1 MDWLAIARNA
11 GLEVLEAWTQTAD
24 LLNYD
29 ADSNQWHESIV
40 VARKP
45 AAATAFAA
53 LLTDGLS
60 VVFVLPSKIL
70 TAGPRFFIRTV
81 KSIAKSNQLFI
92 PRLPSLAENLDRSS
106 SKGRRA

>member
-11 GLEVLEAWTQTAD
+11 GLEVLEGWTQTAD

-45 AAATAFAA
+45 AAAT
-53 LLTDGLS
+53 S
-60 VVFVLPSKIL
+60 V
-70 TAGPRFFIRTV
+70 R
-81 KSIAKSNQLFI
+81 
-92 PRLPSLAENLDRSS
+92 RLAYRWLKRRVSPSLKNIDC
-106 SKGRRA
+106 